1 MIHLGFYDWLSLAI
15 FLIVTIILTFYFS
28 QKKQSLATYF
38 KADGKLPWFIAGTAM
53 VATTFGADTP
63 LAITEIIAKDGIAGN
78 WAWWYMSIGAVST
91 VFIFAPLWRRAEVL
105 TDLEFL
111 ELRYSGF
118 GARLLRGIKAV
129 YLGALMNLMI
139 LSWVNL
145 AMLSIL
151 ESIFDHQTAV
161 YILIFLLFF
170 CLVYTS
176 FLGVGGISYIDVFQ
190 FFFAMGGCI
199 LLAYSSLQMP
209 EIGGLAGLKEK
220 LPANAF
226 SFYPSRES
234 IPSFLVLIFFL
245 WWMSWYPGS
254 EPGGGGY
261 IAQRIV
267 SAKDEISATK
277 STLWFLFA
285 HYFVRPWPWII
296 VALCSLVMYPN
307 LAEDKKGSGFILM
320 IEPAL
325 TSGGKGLLISTFIA
339 AYLSTIA
346 THLNWGASYLVND
359 LTKPFLLKNK
369 GDKFYLKYSYLV
381 QIVSAILSIYVCI
394 FWIKK
399 VSSVWFFMI
408 EASSGIGFALI
419 FRWFWWRISAWSEL
433 SGFLVSPIF
442 FAFIKLFTNL
452 VFPYSALAT
461 GLLTIV
467 FVILIT
473 YLSPGTSEHVLLKFY
488 HRIKPAGFG
497 WKYWAEQRKLS
508 IYKSNIQ
515 SVLISC
521 ISSLIAV
528 FTGLF
533 SVGSLFFGTSNQFT
547 IFIGIFIIS
556 IGFMFHQ
563 LKKMNSII

>member
-1 MIHLGFYDWLSLAI
+1 MILLSFYDWLTLAL
-15 FLIVTIILTFYFS
+15 FLLGTVFLTFYYS
-28 QKKQSLATYF
+28 KRELSLASYF
-38 KADGKLPWFIAGTAM
+38 KANGNLPWFIAGTAM

-63 LAITEIIAKDGIAGN
+63 LAVTEIIAKDGISGN
-78 WAWWYMSIGAVST
+78 WAWWYMSIGAVTT
-91 VFIFAPLWRRAEVL
+91 VFIFAPLWRRAEVI

-111 ELRYSGF
+111 DLRYSGI
-118 GARLLRGIKAV
+118 GSRLLRGIKAV
-129 YLGALMNLMI
+129 YLGGLMNLMI

-151 ESIFDHQTAV
+151 ESIFDQQTAI
-161 YILIFLLFF
+161 YILIFLLLF

-176 FLGVGGISYIDVFQ
+176 FLGIGGISYIDVFQ

-220 LPANAF
+220 LPADVL
-226 SFYPSRES
+226 SFYPSEDS
-234 IPSFLVLIFFL
+234 IPSFLILIFFL

-285 HYFVRPWPWII
+285 HYFLRPWPWII
-296 VALCSLVMYPN
+296 VALCSLVIFPN
-307 LAEDKKGSGFILM
+307 LSADKKGTGFILM

-325 TSGGKGLLISTFIA
+325 STGGKGLLISTFIA

-359 LTKPFLLKNK
+359 FTKPFLITNK
-369 GDKFYLKYSYLV
+369 QDRFYLKFSYLV
-381 QIVSAILSIYVCI
+381 QIVSAIISLYICI

-408 EASSGIGFALI
+408 EASSGIGFALV

-433 SGFLVSPIF
+433 SGFLVSPIV
-442 FAFIKLFTNL
+442 FAIIKLNTDL
-452 VFPYSALAT
+452 VFPFSALAT
-461 GLLTIV
+461 GLITITIV
-467 FVILIT
+467 LLFTFL
-473 YLSPGTSEHVLLKFY
+473 LPGTSDEALLKFY
-488 HRIKPAGFG
+488 KRIKPAGLG
-497 WKYWAEQRKLS
+497 WRRWAEKNNLTIYESKFKYVIIGCLS
-508 IYKSNIQ
+508 T
-515 SVLISC
+515 LT
-521 ISSLIAV
+521 AV

-533 SVGSLFFGTSNQFT
+533 SIGTLFFGSFSELIPLVTVFCVSL
-547 IFIGIFIIS
+547 FI
-556 IGFMFHQ
+556 MFHQ
-563 LKKMNSII
+563 LKKINKYN